1 MVIPFPDS
9 EYELRIKN
17 CQDWMNSEGFEA
29 ILAYSMGRWSMM
41 AGRECGGN
49 GIYYVGFNYPAS
61 DITEKGGLLTPFIRT
76 QNIVFIPKTGEP
88 TFLYPGNENTVE
100 ILKSQVW
107 MRDIRAVG
115 KVSFAEHVHKLIEE
129 NGLDVSGKIGIGG
142 KQSPIEI
149 LMGLQSLLPKATFES
164 VTPKLALLR
173 QVKSSNEL
181 EVLRRCFE
189 INDSGLYAM
198 IETSK
203 PGYAEWEV
211 HQAMEAA
218 MFKSGAHNVW
228 SIAHSGPRAWN
239 RAGPDFTQRVLQDGD
254 MIDNDYGNEYF
265 GYHSDTNYA
274 MVVGKP
280 RVHQNELIELTVRMQ
295 DAMID
300 VTRDGVTD
308 ADVFGAAMKVAN
320 ASPYRKCVGTFFG
333 HAYGCGGELLVLNP
347 STLLKPR
354 DQQTVIRENMFMC
367 YEPNVRMPGVGG
379 VNLEDGLI
387 VTKDGCEVIT
397 HNSYEAKK
405 AIGIL

>member
-1 MVIPFPDS
+1 MVIPFPTS
-9 EYELRIKN
+9 EYETRIKN
-17 CQDWMNSEGFEA
+17 CQDWMQREGFEA
-29 ILAYSMGRWSMM
+29 VLAYSMGRWSMM

-61 DITEKGGLLTPFIRT
+61 DITEKGGLITPFIRT
-76 QNIVFIPKTGEP
+76 HNIVFIPKYGDP
-88 TFLYPGNENTVE
+88 AFLFPGNDDTIEA
-100 ILKSQVW
+100 LKSQIW
-107 MRDIRAVG
+107 MKEIRTVG
-115 KVSFAEHVHKLIEE
+115 NTSFAEHVQTLFKEK
-129 NGLDVSGKIGIGG
+129 GLDELGKIGIGG

-149 LMGLQSLLPKATFES
+149 LLELQSRFPKAEFES

-173 QVKSSNEL
+173 QVKSKNEL

-228 SIAHSGPRAWN
+228 SIAHSGPRTYN
-239 RAGPDFTQRVLQDGD
+239 RAGPDFTQRVLKDGD
-254 MIDNDYGNEYF
+254 IVDCDYGNEYF

-280 RVHQNELIELTVRMQ
+280 LAHQKEIIELTVRMQ
-295 DAMID
+295 DAMIA
-300 VTRDGVTD
+300 VTKDGVTD
-308 ADVFGAAMKVAN
+308 AEVFGAAMKVAKS
-320 ASPYRKCVGTFFG
+320 SPYREYVGTFFG

-354 DQQTVIRENMFMC
+354 ETQTVIKENMFMC

-387 VTKDGCEVIT
+387 VKKDGCEVIT

-405 AIGIL
+405 FLGLI